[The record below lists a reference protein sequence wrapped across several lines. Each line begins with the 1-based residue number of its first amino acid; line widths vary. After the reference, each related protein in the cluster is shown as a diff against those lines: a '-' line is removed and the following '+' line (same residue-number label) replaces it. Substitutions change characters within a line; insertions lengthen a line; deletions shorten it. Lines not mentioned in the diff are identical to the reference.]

1 MFQELHG
8 RIDPTLELNMDIQ
21 VFGRNDVEIPTG
33 LSLSQDVFILSF
45 QVCISFA
52 ECLAPSRKKRPKLSI
67 VLRFFIAEF
76 IVDQIVFGGLPKNK
90 IFLHLAEK

>member
-8 RIDPTLELNMDIQ
+8 RMDPTLELNMDIQ

-33 LSLSQDVFILSF
+33 LSLSQDLFILSF
-45 QVCISFA
+45 QVWISFA

-67 VLRFFIAEF
+67 VLRFLSPNSSSIKLFL
-76 IVDQIVFGGLPKNK
+76 GGCLED
-90 IFLHLAEK
+90 FLALTE